1 MSKSRNPG
9 KVGGEMGLGTQY
21 ETYRFGLASW
31 GVKGSL
37 FNPCLT
43 SYNTLISSRN
53 PETVDGVSDTGLGGY
68 IHFNFFFF
76 LLNYVGQVQCNVL

>member
-1 MSKSRNPG
+1 
-9 KVGGEMGLGTQY
+9 MGLGTQY

-37 FNPCLT
+37 FNPCLI

-53 PETVDGVSDTGLGGY
+53 PETVDGVSDTGLGWY
-68 IHFNFFFF
+68 IPFNFFF